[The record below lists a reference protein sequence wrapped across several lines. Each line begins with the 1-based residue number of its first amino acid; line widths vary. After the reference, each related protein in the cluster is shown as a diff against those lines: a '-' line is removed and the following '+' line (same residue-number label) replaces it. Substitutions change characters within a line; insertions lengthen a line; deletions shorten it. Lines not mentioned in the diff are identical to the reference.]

1 MLTPRNADDRP
12 RLGAFG
18 EQVAADFLVKRGA
31 VVIARNVEVDAGEL
45 DLLVDFGAES
55 AVVEVRSARRADIV
69 ADLFPYS
76 KERQVRRLAAL
87 LEPPVFRIDL
97 VTVLMMPDGV
107 RVRWHPRV

>member
-1 MLTPRNADDRP
+1 MTTPRDADDRP
-12 RLGAFG
+12 ELGQFG

-31 VVIARNVEVDAGEL
+31 ALIARNVEVDAGEL
-45 DLLVDFGAES
+45 DLVVDFDGEP
-55 AVVEVRSARRADIV
+55 AVVEVRSARRADVV

-97 VTVLMMPDGV
+97 VTVLMTPDGV